1 MKISGNYKLDNVPQ
15 ERAYA
20 LLQDPDVLVKCMP
33 GADEMVKTGED
44 EYQIKMKLL
53 IASLSGKFDGKVKL
67 TEPNPPH
74 SFRMRVDGNGKIG
87 WMKGEGVI
95 NLSADGVG
103 TNLAYDGD
111 VQLGGTI
118 AAVGQ
123 RLVDTTSRMMLK
135 RFFDKLSEIAQT
147 VS

>member
-1 MKISGNYKLDNVPQ
+1 MKISGTYKLENATP
-15 ERAYA
+15 EKAYA
-20 LLQDPDVLVKCMP
+20 LLQDPGVLAKCMP
-33 GADEMVKTGED
+33 GAEEMVKTGDD

-67 TEPNPPH
+67 SDPNPPN
-74 SFRMRVDGNGKIG
+74 SFRMRVDGNGKVG
-87 WMKGEGVI
+87 WMKGEGTI
-95 NLSADGVG
+95 NLSPEGTA

-111 VQLGGTI
+111 VHLGGTI

-135 RFFDKLSEIAQT
+135 RFFDKLQEIAT
-147 VS
+147 ASP

>member
-1 MKISGNYKLDNVPQ
+1 MKISGTYKLDNTTP

-20 LLQDPDVLVKCMP
+20 LLQDPDVLARCMP
-33 GADEMVKTGED
+33 GAEAMVKTGEG
-44 EYQIKMKLL
+44 EYEIKMKLL

-74 SFRMRVDGNGKIG
+74 SFHMRVDGTGKIG
-87 WMKGEGVI
+87 FMKGEGAI
-95 NLSADGVG
+95 NLTPDGTG

-135 RFFDKLSEIAQT
+135 RFFDKLSEIAKEG
-147 VS
+147 